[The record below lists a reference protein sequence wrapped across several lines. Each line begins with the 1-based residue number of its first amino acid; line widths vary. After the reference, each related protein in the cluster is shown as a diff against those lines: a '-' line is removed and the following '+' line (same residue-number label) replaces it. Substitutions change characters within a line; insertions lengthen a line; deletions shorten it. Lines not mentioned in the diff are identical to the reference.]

1 MNEDRQ
7 REQDQGLSTMG
18 DGGGG
23 GKRGGGLGAE
33 GGGDKARVAES
44 LQLSLGT
51 AGSLTGNTRTVGEDH
66 RLRDSGALGR
76 CSL

>member
-1 MNEDRQ
+1 MVVVVV
-7 REQDQGLSTMG
+7 REE
-18 DGGGG
+18 
-23 GKRGGGLGAE
+23 GGLGAE

>member
-1 MNEDRQ
+1 MNEDKENKTRSCRQ
-7 REQDQGLSTMG
+7 WEMVVVVVREQGEAAAE
-18 DGGGG
+18 
-23 GKRGGGLGAE
+23 RGGEIRLE
-33 GGGDKARVAES
+33 WRS
-44 LQLSLGT
+44 LSLGT